1 MRYNLTQKQYKW
13 LLGISCNHGVNVYE
27 DIPYTIR
34 SKAYYILR
42 ECGYNR
48 EYDTDFR
55 NQLLELRKEYIEWR
69 KRADEEDDLPF

>member
-1 MRYNLTQKQYKW
+1 MRYNLTEKQYKW
-13 LLGISCNHGVNVYE
+13 LLELSSNQGKYIYDVVPYE
-27 DIPYTIR
+27 IR
-34 SKAYYILR
+34 SEAYYVLR

-55 NQLLELRKEYIEWR
+55 NQLLELRKEYIEWK